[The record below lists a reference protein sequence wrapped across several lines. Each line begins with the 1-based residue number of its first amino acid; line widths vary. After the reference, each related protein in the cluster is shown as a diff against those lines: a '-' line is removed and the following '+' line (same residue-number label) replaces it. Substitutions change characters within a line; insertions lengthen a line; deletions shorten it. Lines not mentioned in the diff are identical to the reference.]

1 MTSTLQKLKKKT
13 YLKALNHTSNQKTE
27 KCYSDCDSQINA
39 MERKYQNTTDY
50 LKQYIANHT
59 VLEMQCRNSEAT
71 YAYKL
76 EACDVSKV
84 KF

>member
-1 MTSTLQKLKKKT
+1 
-13 YLKALNHTSNQKTE
+13 
-27 KCYSDCDSQINA
+27 